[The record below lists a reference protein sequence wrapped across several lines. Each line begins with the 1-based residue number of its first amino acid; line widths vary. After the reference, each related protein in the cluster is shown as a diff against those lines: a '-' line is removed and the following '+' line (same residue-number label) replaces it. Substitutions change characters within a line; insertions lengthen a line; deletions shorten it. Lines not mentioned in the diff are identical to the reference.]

1 MARLLYDLIL
11 ALLLI
16 TPRVGAGQDA
26 VWCKPTYPAASNAFT
41 LGALDS
47 LVGRFELVL
56 VRRIPREYPDT
67 TRGILELWRQDSSR
81 VWFSRVFKTSLAD
94 SIRAVRPDLGRYL
107 AGAFQVV
114 PADTTD
120 WWRRVASRN
129 PEYPGVEWYLGRL
142 RIGDR
147 DVLDGSGYDLT
158 VVWVLAGQFGGM
170 WREDTGIA
178 VTMGP
183 TGPLPNAEGY
193 FCARRLGA

>member
-1 MARLLYDLIL
+1 MAHLLSRLIL
-11 ALLLI
+11 ALLA
-16 TPRVGAGQDA
+16 TSSVGAGQDA
-26 VWCKPTYPAASNAFT
+26 FWCKPTYPPASHAFT

-56 VRRIPREYPDT
+56 VRTTPREYPDT

-81 VWFSRVFKTSLAD
+81 VWYSRVFKTSLAD
-94 SIRAVRPDLGRYL
+94 SIRAARPDLGRYL

-120 WWRRVASRN
+120 WWRRLASRD
-129 PEYPGVEWYLGRL
+129 PEYPGVEWYRGRL

-147 DVLDGSGYDLT
+147 DVMDGSGYDLT
-158 VVWVLAGQFGGM
+158 VAWVLAGQFGGM

-183 TGPLPNAEGY
+183 NGPLPNAEGV